1 MNAGKL
7 AHKFVAHSL
16 TVQRELASESQS
28 YIRDRRLR
36 TLLREVIDAGQAMHA
51 ALDCER
57 AVFKIGLAEK
67 QRRAKRWEQALKN
80 FREAR

>member
-7 AHKFVAHSL
+7 AHKFVAHTL

-36 TLLREVIDAGQAMHA
+36 TLLREVIDA